1 MKLRDLIEMEPQHC
15 SDPNCDGEI
24 TYDETNRRYE
34 CMKCGNP
41 AQSRKS
47 RARSVE
53 RQHAYDTGADID
65 DGLTDD
71 EK

>member
-1 MKLRDLIEMEPQHC
+1 MKLHEVFREPQHC
-15 SDPNCDGEI
+15 SDPSCDGEI
-24 TYDETNRRYE
+24 TYDETNRGYE

-41 AQSRKS
+41 AEGTRS

-53 RQHAYDTGADID
+53 RRHAYDTGDDIT